1 MSAALEDIKKVDT
14 EETEEV
20 SEGKSVVSGVINKAS
35 AVILIAAVIFTAYVM
50 INAARGQAVN
60 VFGNYVLRVMTGS
73 MEPSI
78 HVDDYIIVRKTA
90 VSKLKEGDVIS
101 FYSEDG
107 DAAGKLVTH
116 RITALNDDGTFVT
129 KGDAN
134 DIADKKSI
142 RSDQIVGKYIRKSRF
157 FKWINSFANAK
168 KLLLVLVIIPLTIVA
183 LYEVRT
189 VTKLGIE
196 ARLEDK
202 QEYEEKKQELIREA
216 IEKEKQRLAEE
227 AAASAG
233 KENKHE
239 PREDN
244 EEKDG

>member
-1 MSAALEDIKKVDT
+1 
-14 EETEEV
+14 
-20 SEGKSVVSGVINKAS
+20 
-35 AVILIAAVIFTAYVM
+35 YVM
-50 INAARGQAVN
+50 INAARGKAVS

-78 HVDDYIIVRKTA
+78 HVDDYIIVRKTE
-90 VSKLKEGDVIS
+90 VSKLKAGDVIS

-116 RITALNDDGTFVT
+116 RIMALNKDGTFVT

-134 DIADKKSI
+134 EAADNKSI
-142 RSDQIVGKYIRKSRF
+142 RPDQIVGKYIRKSRF

-202 QEYEEKKQELIREA
+202 QEYEAKKQELIREA

-227 AAASAG
+227 AAANAD
-233 KENKHE
+233 KENKNE